1 MAVAVLKMKTHLQ
14 GELYTMTIYKS
25 LEEWQKKTGL
35 TLNNFHEVKA
45 SDMRGVDVKLPSLSL
60 LLAKMGCLLTHV

>member
-1 MAVAVLKMKTHLQ
+1 
-14 GELYTMTIYKS
+14 MTIYKS

-45 SDMRGVDVKLPSLSL
+45 SDMRG
-60 LLAKMGCLLTHV
+60 G